1 MYFNLYEN
9 IDNERVWINDDFGK
23 EQYNSDREWKRDREL
38 YGKWLKENKG
48 LDREFDE
55 LHIIEV
61 PNQFKVSNK
70 LKVTDDTNYTVRL
83 AGSISSSFILGES
96 NELSKFSMYTIIP
109 EGLKLSELY
118 NTPEKLMKA
127 LQFTSSDGTLSAYIE
142 EHTTLEIIEDYQ
154 ESGRTYIAFHF
165 DFSDKPVVTDEI
177 TVSGIPMYVYTDD
190 MDSKD
195 VNVAYTMRAGNDY

>member
-1 MYFNLYEN
+1 MIYGVKESFNTSDIKCSYVFHTDDSDIRTDSGRVINNMYFNLYEN

-70 LKVTDDTNYTVRL
+70 LKVTDEYKL
-83 AGSISSSFILGES
+83 YSSPCWKHIF
-96 NELSKFSMYTIIP
+96 F
-109 EGLKLSELY
+109 
-118 NTPEKLMKA
+118 
-127 LQFTSSDGTLSAYIE
+127 
-142 EHTTLEIIEDYQ
+142 
-154 ESGRTYIAFHF
+154 
-165 DFSDKPVVTDEI
+165 
-177 TVSGIPMYVYTDD
+177 VYLRR
-190 MDSKD
+190 K
-195 VNVAYTMRAGNDY
+195 